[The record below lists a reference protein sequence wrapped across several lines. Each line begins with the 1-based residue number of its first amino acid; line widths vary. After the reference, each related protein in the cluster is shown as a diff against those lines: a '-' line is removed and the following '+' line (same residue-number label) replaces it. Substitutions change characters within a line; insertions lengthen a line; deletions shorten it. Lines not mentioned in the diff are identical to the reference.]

1 MSKKFLTAVVAAGV
15 LWIVVLGQ
23 VFCTRIW
30 VEKKGLTQA
39 FTGNNMVVMQETKQ
53 DLYGNEYIEG
63 TCQGKLSSGEAKNL
77 AQKMMQQ
84 LGGTV
89 LMDSKGIWEK
99 DAFVAYGYTNG
110 IKKAR
115 KIDGTW
121 LNLTVSFRYN
131 AEKDQTRIL
140 FGSPLINVDF

>member
-15 LWIVVLGQ
+15 LWMVVLGQ

-30 VEKKGLTQA
+30 VAKKGLTQA

-63 TCQGKLSSGEAKNL
+63 TCQGKLSSGEAKAL

-89 LMDSKGIWEK
+89 LMDSKGIWEN

-110 IKKAR
+110 VKKAR

-131 AEKDQTRIL
+131 AEKDETRIL

>member
-15 LWIVVLGQ
+15 LWMVVLGQ

-30 VEKKGLTQA
+30 VAKNGLTQA
-39 FTGNNMVVMQETKQ
+39 FTGNNMVVMQETKH

-63 TCQGKLSSGEAKNL
+63 TCQGKLSSGEAKAL

-84 LGGTV
+84 LGGPV

-131 AEKDQTRIL
+131 AEKDETRIL

>member
-1 MSKKFLTAVVAAGV
+1 MAAGV
-15 LWIVVLGQ
+15 LWMVVLGQ

-30 VEKKGLTQA
+30 VAKKGLTQA

-131 AEKDQTRIL
+131 AEKDETRIL

>member
-30 VEKKGLTQA
+30 VAKKGLTQA

-89 LMDSKGIWEK
+89 LMDSKGIWERMLLWRM
-99 DAFVAYGYTNG
+99 ATQMAS
-110 IKKAR
+110 KKPGR
-115 KIDGTW
+115 LMEPG
-121 LNLTVSFRYN
+121 
-131 AEKDQTRIL
+131 
-140 FGSPLINVDF
+140 

>member
-15 LWIVVLGQ
+15 LWMVVLGQ

-30 VEKKGLTQA
+30 VAKKGLTQA

-63 TCQGKLSSGEAKNL
+63 PWQGKLSSGEAKNL

-121 LNLTVSFRYN
+121 LNITVSFRYN
-131 AEKDQTRIL
+131 AEKDETRIL

>member
-30 VEKKGLTQA
+30 VAKKGLTQA

-63 TCQGKLSSGEAKNL
+63 TCQGKLSSGEESGTENDAAAWRNGADGFQGHLGKGCFCGVWL
-77 AQKMMQQ
+77 HKWHQKSQE
-84 LGGTV
+84 
-89 LMDSKGIWEK
+89 D
-99 DAFVAYGYTNG
+99 
-110 IKKAR
+110 
-115 KIDGTW
+115 
-121 LNLTVSFRYN
+121 
-131 AEKDQTRIL
+131 
-140 FGSPLINVDF
+140 